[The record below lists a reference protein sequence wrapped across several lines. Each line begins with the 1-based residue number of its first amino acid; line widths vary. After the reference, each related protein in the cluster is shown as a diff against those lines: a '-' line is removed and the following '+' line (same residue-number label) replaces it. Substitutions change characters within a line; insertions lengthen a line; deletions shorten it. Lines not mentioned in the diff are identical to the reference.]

1 MHTSM
6 SNREIRVS
14 PDGNYVAI
22 RSDATDPQAHNA
34 WGVMHA
40 VHGGHW
46 SMTSEVET
54 WEVLSS

>member
-1 MHTSM
+1 M